1 MTLLFVD
8 CETTGIDRKNDSII
22 QISGTIMNEE
32 REKSFD
38 LKMRPYKP
46 NKMDPDAAMKTGY
59 TDEVISEWQDQKE
72 AFQNFINLL
81 NEFIDILD
89 WNSRAF
95 VVGWNVGF
103 DTDFI
108 REWMSFNDK
117 SVFGKYFYSPN
128 LDLMS
133 FVGFHLA
140 HDRKSLRNFKLET
153 IYQYIFGE
161 EMENTHNAM
170 SDIIATRRIFN
181 KVCSYMHGFKNL
193 IREPVIKRRVVK
205 NQDE

>member
-59 TDEVISEWQDQKE
+59 TDEVIAEWQDQKE
-72 AFQNFINLL
+72 AFQKFIGLL
-81 NEFIDILD
+81 DEFIDILD

-117 SVFGKYFYSPN
+117 NKLRHASLVRLRS
-128 LDLMS
+128 DL
-133 FVGFHLA
+133 GA
-140 HDRKSLRNFKLET
+140 N
-153 IYQYIFGE
+153 GE
-161 EMENTHNAM
+161 
-170 SDIIATRRIFN
+170 
-181 KVCSYMHGFKNL
+181 
-193 IREPVIKRRVVK
+193 
-205 NQDE
+205 